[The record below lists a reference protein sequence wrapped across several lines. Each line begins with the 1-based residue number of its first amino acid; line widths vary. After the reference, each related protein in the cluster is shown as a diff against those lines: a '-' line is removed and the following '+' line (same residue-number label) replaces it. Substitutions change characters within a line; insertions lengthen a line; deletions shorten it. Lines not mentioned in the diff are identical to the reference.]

1 VGVNDEPVQS
11 RIFFSQQQRRVPPRP
26 SAPEAGDASAGDA
39 SAGDASAG
47 RGGGGAQDGGDASE
61 ERGGGGRQ
69 GARPVALI
77 IYEWPAMR
85 DMNGDADRARQ
96 LAGALE
102 VHTLHTL
109 HT

>member
-1 VGVNDEPVQS
+1 MGVNDEPVQS

-26 SAPEAGDASAGDA
+26 SAPEAGDP
-39 SAGDASAG
+39 SAG